1 MKLVVL
7 APMSGFTHSPFR
19 RLARKLG
26 ADWTWTELISAK
38 MIFTKGL
45 DHPLLSFTEEERPLR
60 LQLYGADPD
69 DLFRAGELVLKYL
82 RPDGL
87 DLNAGCPAPKV
98 TRLGA
103 GAALLED
110 LSRLYEAACAITEA
124 CKGHG
129 ITPSVKFR
137 LGWNEDQMEKI
148 AETLLKAGVKI
159 LVLHARL
166 AKESFSSQ
174 AQWSRI
180 KDLKDL
186 VGQEAMIIGNGD
198 VQSIEDISKL
208 FQKTDCDGVMIGRAA
223 LSRPWIFTE
232 WKEGKI
238 LEFSLKDRIRL
249 IRQLWRYFEEYN
261 RTRALKGLKV
271 LVPRLFKGVHGRRYI
286 VPWLFES
293 PDEMTFKERLAC
305 LEDEKRPF
313 TADQ

>member
-1 MKLVVL
+1 MKPVIL

-38 MIFTKGL
+38 MILTTGL

-60 LQLYGADPD
+60 LQLYDADPD
-69 DLFRAGELVLKYL
+69 DLFRAGELVLKHL
-82 RPDGL
+82 HPDGL

-103 GAALLED
+103 GAALLRD
-110 LSRLYEAACAITEA
+110 LSRLYEAACAIAEA

-129 ITPSVKFR
+129 IQPSVKFR
-137 LGWNEDQMEKI
+137 LGWDKDHLEKI
-148 AETLLKAGVKI
+148 TEALLKAGIKI

-166 AKESFSSQ
+166 AKEGFSSR
-174 AQWSRI
+174 ARWSRI
-180 KDLKDL
+180 KALKEL
-186 VGQEAMIIGNGD
+186 VGQEVMVIGNGD
-198 VQSIEDISKL
+198 VQSIRDISKL
-208 FQKTDCDGVMIGRAA
+208 FQETGCDGVMIGRAA

-249 IRQLWRYFEEYN
+249 IKQLWKYFEAYD
-261 RTRALKGLKV
+261 RARALKGLKV
-271 LVPRLFKGVHGRRYI
+271 LVPRLLKGVHGRRYI
-286 VPWLFES
+286 VPWLLKS
-293 PDEMTFKERLAC
+293 PDEMIFKERLAR
-305 LEDEKRPF
+305 LQDEKRPF

>member
-1 MKLVVL
+1 
-7 APMSGFTHSPFR
+7 MSGFTHSAFR
-19 RLARKLG
+19 RLARRLG

-38 MIFTKGL
+38 MILIKGL
-45 DHPLLSFTEEERPLR
+45 DHPLLYFTAEERPLR
-60 LQLYGADPD
+60 LQLYSADPD

-82 RPDGL
+82 HPDGL

-103 GAALLED
+103 GAALLKD
-110 LSRLYEAACAITEA
+110 LSHLYEAACAIAEA

-129 ITPSVKFR
+129 IQPSVKFR
-137 LGWNEDQMEKI
+137 LGWNEDQMKKI
-148 AETLLKAGVKI
+148 AETLLKAGIKI

-166 AKESFSSQ
+166 AKESFSSR
-174 AQWSRI
+174 ARWSRI

-198 VQSIEDISKL
+198 VQKMEDISRL
-208 FQKTDCDGVMIGRAA
+208 FQETGCDGVMIGRAA
-223 LSRPWIFTE
+223 LSRPWIFSE

-261 RTRALKGLKV
+261 RTQALKGLKV

-286 VPWLFES
+286 VPWLLES
-293 PDEMTFKERLAC
+293 PNEMIFKERLTY
-305 LEDEKRPF
+305 LENEKRPF